1 MLRLPFCLLAM
12 LLLSFPGAARATEPG
27 ADPAAAGSAGTG
39 PSSEDPLN
47 GYNRIIFAINR
58 TFYSLPGRLAG
69 DDTTPANAS
78 DSPSPAAPA
87 PGGHA
92 SDEALPST
100 AALAEP
106 QLPATAG
113 PARVISN
120 LVNEPLTA
128 LSSLAVGDLPTAW
141 NAVQRFGIN
150 STVGLLGWRD
160 EASTMGYEPKPA
172 DIGLSLCRMGVGEG
186 GYVMLSFIGPR
197 TYRDGAADLVLV
209 NALLWTVTAAIFS
222 TGLSLQTF
230 IIAETIELTADI
242 VAARQIDP
250 RAKELDYNDYEK
262 QRANYLAQRRER
274 CGGTRGVAVAE
285 APTAR

>member
-1 MLRLPFCLLAM
+1 MLRLPLCLLAM
-12 LLLSFPGAARATEPG
+12 LLLSMPGAARATEPRP
-27 ADPAAAGSAGTG
+27 DPAVVGSARTE
-39 PSSEDPLN
+39 PSSDDPLN

-58 TFYSLPGRLAG
+58 TFYSLPGRLVG
-69 DDTTPANAS
+69 DDKTPANTS
-78 DSPSPAAPA
+78 DSPSSGVPA
-87 PGGHA
+87 PGGGT
-92 SDEALPST
+92 SGEAVPSI

-106 QLPATAG
+106 PPPAAG

-274 CGGTRGVAVAE
+274 CAGTRGVAVAE